1 MTSWLII
8 CSLLGRPILDLR
20 LGSHQFASRRR
31 RHNGE
36 EEEEEKKKEKEKKK
50 EREKEHKKEKEKVVC
65 FGRNDAAA

>member
-50 EREKEHKKEKEKVVC
+50 
-65 FGRNDAAA
+65 